1 MSRER
6 VVELLA
12 DQEHLAQAY
21 KDLWREVDVK
31 VELAFKEG
39 FKRGQKATYLHA
51 TYLDSWLKSESRA
64 ILKEKQG
71 VYQR

>member
-12 DQEHLAQAY
+12 DQEHLTQAY
-21 KDLWREVDVK
+21 KDLWREVDGK

-39 FKRGQKATYLHA
+39 FKRGQKATYLRA
-51 TYLDSWLKSESRA
+51 TYLDSWLESEVRA
-64 ILKEKQG
+64 RLKRKERIKDD
-71 VYQR
+71 